1 MKKAKMLLAVILS
14 ATMILGGTI
23 TTYAASTDVTIEVE
37 ATVMDRVSVTVP
49 TTLPI
54 LFNEDGS
61 NTLPTNWT
69 IENRSAI
76 AGIHLAS
83 VSMDAKTTGWKL
95 MAPSGDTKV
104 LKADTKTIQF
114 SLGKAGEL
122 KMVTPTTGAES
133 ATGMAEF
140 GETEIT
146 IPSGQTQVLSFAV
159 SRGAFTKAAAAA
171 KAFDMVLTFAF
182 N

>member
-1 MKKAKMLLAVILS
+1 MRKTKLLLAAILS
-14 ATMILGGTI
+14 ATMILGGAM

-37 ATVMDRVSVTVP
+37 ATTMDRVSVTVP

-54 LFNEDGS
+54 LFNDDGT
-61 NTLPTNWT
+61 NTFPTNWT

-76 AGIHLAS
+76 AGIHLTS
-83 VSMDAKTTGWKL
+83 VSMDAKSTGWKL

-114 SLGKAGEL
+114 SLGKAGSL
-122 KMVTPTTGAES
+122 KMVVPTEGAES
-133 ATGMAEF
+133 TTGMVEF
-140 GETEIT
+140 GESDIA
-146 IPSGQTQVLSFAV
+146 IPSGQTQLISFEVA
-159 SRGAFTKAAAAA
+159 RGAFTKAAAAA
-171 KAFDMVLTFAF
+171 KAFDMVLNFAF